1 MPFAPC
7 PLLHLCCTHPH
18 RFTKVVNEEKAN
30 QFGQGDDAE
39 KKKPGYLTP
48 PASMRNM
55 VRRASAA
62 AGRFGTE
69 N

>member
-1 MPFAPC
+1 
-7 PLLHLCCTHPH
+7 
-18 RFTKVVNEEKAN
+18 VVNEEKAN

-48 PASMRNM
+48 PASVRNM

-62 AGRFGTE
+62 AAGRFGTE